1 MYRPNLHFF
10 LVFIAFKS
18 KFYVSILLLIC
29 LILGF
34 IHIILVIIILVKGF
48 LSAIKILFTRVGG
61 SFFRILGKLRS
72 LIILYDYSLFY
83 LIL

>member
-1 MYRPNLHFF
+1 MNRSNLHFF
-10 LVFIAFKS
+10 LVFIAIKP
-18 KFYVSILLLIC
+18 KFYLSILLLIC

-83 LIL
+83 LF